1 MLNYFS
7 YKSPSCIQ
15 NINLTIFV
23 KLILDNFTRV
33 FLTRREKARENIVSK
48 KNTMK
53 IDKNEILKCH
63 FENEIEIDQSLIEL
77 LLINQRPKFLLSDE
91 HKLVQTLNFE
101 SD

>member
-1 MLNYFS
+1 
-7 YKSPSCIQ
+7 
-15 NINLTIFV
+15 
-23 KLILDNFTRV
+23 
-33 FLTRREKARENIVSK
+33 
-48 KNTMK
+48 MK

>member
-1 MLNYFS
+1 M
-7 YKSPSCIQ
+7 
-15 NINLTIFV
+15 
-23 KLILDNFTRV
+23 
-33 FLTRREKARENIVSK
+33 SK